1 VTFSASRPRKG
12 FGFSLVELVT
22 VIMVVGALA
31 AIAVPRVVD
40 RRSFEERGFYD
51 EVLSAARY
59 AQKFA
64 LATGCDVQLSVS
76 AVGYVLNQRN
86 RSTPPNCANPLDP
99 FTVAVV
105 HPGTGAAD
113 FSGTAPQGIGFTMTS
128 NPVVF
133 DALGKT
139 TDNTTRTV
147 TVGSRTFQIIGATGY
162 VQAP

>member
-1 VTFSASRPRKG
+1 MKFSTSIPREER
-12 FGFSLVELVT
+12 GFSLVELVT
-22 VIMVVGALA
+22 VIAVIGALA
-31 AIAVPRVVD
+31 AIAVPRIVD

-64 LATGCDVQLSVS
+64 VATGCDVQFSVS
-76 AVGYVLNQRN
+76 GGSYVLNQRN
-86 RSTPPNCANPLDP
+86 RSAPPNCANSLDP
-99 FTVAVV
+99 FTVPVA
-105 HPGTGAAD
+105 HPGTRAAD
-113 FSGTAPQGIGFTMTS
+113 FTGTAPQGMGFTMTS

-139 TDNTTRTV
+139 ADSTTRTV